1 MFHLIIGFIY
11 FVCLWSSWRVGGVPL
26 GRGPSSLGYFALYPW
41 VVVGVSLGT
50 SCLLLACLLLVLC
63 LPGRGTP
70 CLYGEVA
77 FPRVAAWS
85 LYRVGS
91 LLGAASSWSSLVGTV
106 IHSSSQGKSPGAAH
120 MSAPGCL
127 VVCCSICQARRHFS
141 LDFATCLLRRGA
153 SPQLGGVSKKEDYS
167 STFWVRLAQ
176 ERILMVTARLF
187 TSSS

>member
-50 SCLLLACLLLVLC
+50 SCLLLACLLFAPC
-63 LPGRGTP
+63 LPRRKNASLQGGGLFRVSRLGRYIGWA
-70 CLYGEVA
+70 A
-77 FPRVAAWS
+77 F
-85 LYRVGS
+85 
-91 LLGAASSWSSLVGTV
+91 LGRLVMVFFGGDG
-106 IHSSSQGKSPGAAH
+106 HSSSQGKSPGAAH

-141 LDFATCLLRRGA
+141 LDFAPCLLRRGA